1 MDFRDEWDGYRAI
14 ATIDAGRVNLRSR
27 NGLSLDSKYPP
38 IVQELKRLKLKSAIL
53 DGEIAVLD
61 SDGIP
66 RFELLQRFQR
76 NRKGELRYFVFD
88 LLYLNGEDLVRVPL
102 VRRREILK
110 GSCRRRVESDSAMPL
125 KGTGKSF
132 SERHENDG

>member
-61 SDGIP
+61 SERIP
-66 RFELLQRFQR
+66 RFELLQRFH
-76 NRKGELRYFVFD
+76 
-88 LLYLNGEDLVRVPL
+88 
-102 VRRREILK
+102 
-110 GSCRRRVESDSAMPL
+110 SCRRRVQSDSATPL
-125 KGTGKSF
+125 KGTGKSS
-132 SERHENDG
+132 SERHENEG